1 MTMMK
6 QAPGFSKPIRW
17 REPGAW
23 CILVT
28 SIQGEILMK
37 QVRILLA
44 LLVIVA
50 GSMGAWVWKVYERLD
65 ASRALLAHADAVRA
79 AALARKDRDQQQA
92 LATLNEQHQKEIQKL
107 NEEGDQK
114 LEALRK
120 EQRTKLTQAYQQFS
134 GILDGDKKTLDYINL
149 IEQKVKSG
157 QEVSKAEA
165 DKLAVIATGISY
177 LQKQYQKPFEDFREL
192 ESYLEKRASTQ
203 NGVSIEHANFW
214 QRLFSKEAREKE
226 KQTER
231 EYYRTEGELRAFRN
245 AQSKF
250 ANAYAGAQ
258 RKMSSV
264 NIDAEKALGDLNSFI
279 EDKRASTQ
287 DLSDFFNQ
295 ARKALNTHQKLLDM
309 EPDISKPVIDGPKP

>member
-1 MTMMK
+1 
-6 QAPGFSKPIRW
+6 
-17 REPGAW
+17 
-23 CILVT
+23 
-28 SIQGEILMK
+28 MK
-37 QVRILLA
+37 QVRLLLA

-65 ASRALLAHADAVRA
+65 ASRTLLAQAEKRTAV
-79 AALARKDRDQQQA
+79 ALARKDRDQQQA
-92 LATLNEQHQKEIQKL
+92 FATLNEQHQKEIQRL
-107 NEEGDQK
+107 NDEGEQK

-134 GILDGDKKTLDYINL
+134 GILDGDRKTLDYINL

-165 DKLAVIATGISY
+165 DKLAVIASGLTY

-192 ESYLEKRASTQ
+192 ESFLEKRASTQ

-226 KQTER
+226 KQSER
-231 EYYRTEGELRAFRN
+231 EYYRTEGELGAFR
-245 AQSKF
+245 AAKSKF
-250 ANAYAGAQ
+250 ASAYAGAQ
-258 RKMSSV
+258 KKMSAV
-264 NIDAEKALGDLNSFI
+264 NIDAEKAIAGLNSFI
-279 EDKRASTQ
+279 EDKRANTQ
-287 DLSDFFNQ
+287 DLTEFFNQ

-309 EPDISKPVIDGPKP
+309 EPDFSKPVIDGPKP